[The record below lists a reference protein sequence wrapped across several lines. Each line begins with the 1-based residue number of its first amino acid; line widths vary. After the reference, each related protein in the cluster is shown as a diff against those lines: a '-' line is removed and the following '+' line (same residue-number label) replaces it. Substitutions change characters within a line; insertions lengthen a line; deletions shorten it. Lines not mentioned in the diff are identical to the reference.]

1 MNSFLRAGLAASALM
16 LAACETG
23 HLPPGGGYVAS
34 SAELGGTGVPSS
46 RRVAPPAG
54 SGGSWDTAATPP
66 PDAQL
71 LYQNT
76 ASDAFGRSSQSGI
89 IQQRGGVVEEVHVG
103 NQPIYP
109 GQPVYGAPVYQG
121 TVQPGYVPT
130 GTSAVYDPVTG
141 RMIPVRRR

>member
-1 MNSFLRAGLAASALM
+1 MKTFLRAALASAAVV

-23 HLPPGGGYVAS
+23 HLPPAGGYAAS
-34 SAELGGTGVPSS
+34 SAELGGTGVPRS
-46 RRVAPPAG
+46 RRVAPSAAG
-54 SGGSWDTAATPP
+54 GSSWDTAATPP

-71 LYQNT
+71 LYQST
-76 ASDAFGRSSQSGI
+76 SSDAFGRSSQSGI
-89 IQQRGGVVEEVHVG
+89 IQQRGAVVDEVHVG

-121 TVQPGYVPT
+121 TLQPGYVPS
-130 GTSAVYDPVTG
+130 GTSAVYDPATG